1 MDESYHSGEPAI
13 PQAPKD
19 LDASSENIVDRAMW
33 KYVLAWFWTAIF
45 ATNAG
50 IAFTFI
56 SYRDYT
62 RWGVLVL
69 LPALLYVIGAV
80 AALLSLSSLIRYLRF
95 LLPLF
100 VPGKQSPNIDDP
112 GVHTE
117 FLARALWALLFAIG
131 ARFAISIVE
140 VLFSFTSRTG

>member
-1 MDESYHSGEPAI
+1 MTSNYPEDAPS
-13 PQAPKD
+13 PQPTVAPGPVQQLAEAD
-19 LDASSENIVDRAMW
+19 DTSNNSIVDRAMW
-33 KYVLAWFWTAIF
+33 KYVLAWFWTGVF

-62 RWGVLVL
+62 RWGALVL
-69 LPALLYVIGAV
+69 LPALLYAIGAV

-95 LLPLF
+95 LTR
-100 VPGKQSPNIDDP
+100 S
-112 GVHTE
+112 
-117 FLARALWALLFAIG
+117 LWALLFAIG

-140 VLFSFTSRTG
+140 VLFSLTK